1 MAITQRIH
9 NGFKRDFPLHQGLK
23 FASLLPLGSSVQIDC
38 PGLILIL
45 PKAAGLHPISCNRG
59 VREDTMWNRRDWD
72 DFFDIVRKRWHN
84 HRPLRPVDLSR
95 RNRLSP
101 TEGYSL
107 AELDDAGLS
116 IEQAE
121 NLGLPVDA
129 GRVGSYG
136 PNVSSLREFIRATRS
151 RF

>member
-1 MAITQRIH
+1 
-9 NGFKRDFPLHQGLK
+9 
-23 FASLLPLGSSVQIDC
+23 
-38 PGLILIL
+38 
-45 PKAAGLHPISCNRG
+45 
-59 VREDTMWNRRDWD
+59 MWNRRDWD
-72 DFFDIVRKRWHN
+72 DFFDIVRKRWHT
-84 HRPLRPVDLSR
+84 HRPPRPVEMAR
-95 RNRLSP
+95 RNRLVP

-121 NLGLPVDA
+121 GLGLPVDA

-136 PNVSSLREFIRATRS
+136 PNVVSLRDYIRATRTP

>member
-1 MAITQRIH
+1 LERAPAAAS
-9 NGFKRDFPLHQGLK
+9 GGS
-23 FASLLPLGSSVQIDC
+23 FAPQSTGS
-38 PGLILIL
+38 
-45 PKAAGLHPISCNRG
+45 
-59 VREDTMWNRRDWD
+59 
-72 DFFDIVRKRWHN
+72 
-84 HRPLRPVDLSR
+84 
-95 RNRLSP
+95 

-121 NLGLPVDA
+121 YLGLPVDA

-136 PNVSSLREFIRATRS
+136 PNVTTLREFYRASRS

>member
-1 MAITQRIH
+1 MLP
-9 NGFKRDFPLHQGLK
+9 NGP
-23 FASLLPLGSSVQIDC
+23 S
-38 PGLILIL
+38 
-45 PKAAGLHPISCNRG
+45 LHPINCNRG

-136 PNVSSLREFIRATRS
+136 PNVSALREFIRATRS